1 MLQNHLK
8 FSSSDFSL
16 PRICKFPGIAKFGVY
31 KYPALLLLL
40 FKKKMHKFFSLCKIL
55 IHCIFSFVD
64 TGFTVFFLILKLEI
78 SLVVICNLHLLHLKL
93 QSLMCSIFIK
103 WGFENEICRILL
115 ELMTSSP
122 FLGLALPWYALLCDT
137 HPLWSK
143 TLVMKIFLL
152 RFWPLI
158 LSRNL

>member
-1 MLQNHLK
+1 MSQVGLTTPADTEIIHFIFFIYFYYIEHLISSLHCFYMLQNHLK

-64 TGFTVFFLILKLEI
+64 TGFTVLFLILKLEI

-103 WGFENEICRILL
+103 
-115 ELMTSSP
+115 
-122 FLGLALPWYALLCDT
+122 
-137 HPLWSK
+137 
-143 TLVMKIFLL
+143 
-152 RFWPLI
+152 
-158 LSRNL
+158 